1 MGVENP
7 LGDGRVSPPLGRKYV
22 SLGFV
27 ALRNFRLVIPL
38 LLLLPDP
45 GDVTSCDHRRYPRDQ
60 LLAKSIVVEEC
71 SFPRHLF
78 LKKLERY
85 VEEKDQERACNGER
99 VKLRTDEDAD
109 SAGKQKRRSG
119 SEVQYFFCL

>member
-1 MGVENP
+1 MGGESP
-7 LGDGRVSPPLGRKYV
+7 IGDGRVGPPLRREYV
-22 SLGFV
+22 APGFV
-27 ALRNFRLVIPL
+27 ALHRLRLATPL

-45 GDVTSCDHRRYPRDQ
+45 GDVTGCDHRRYPRSQ

-71 SFPRHLF
+71 SFPRHFL

-85 VEEKDQERACNGER
+85 VEEKDEERACDGER

-109 SAGKQKRRSG
+109 SAGKQKRRGG
-119 SEVQYFFCL
+119 SEIQYLFCL